1 MLRCCYPT
9 HEKGSRHVAEVVQLH
24 VEKCRSLRALRGAT
38 AIIIPESN
46 LPFAA
51 TELQRE
57 LKDTLKLDNHLFMLE
72 DGGNGRKDLPGSVT
86 THTKKLEMVNLLIK
100 DYLQCNRICYHDPF
114 LVMLED
120 DSAVPDSVQLEV
132 TRQLRGF
139 KQKRRYKQDA
149 EDQVACQIIYTGKEP
164 VGTNDDFVIALLIAV
179 YYEKKFREEG
189 RYVRALARLR
199 T

>member
-1 MLRCCYPT
+1 M
-9 HEKGSRHVAEVVQLH
+9 AEVVQLH
-24 VEKCRSLRALRGAT
+24 VEKCRSEIRALRGAT

-51 TELQRE
+51 VELQRE
-57 LKDTLKLDNHLFMLE
+57 LKNTLKLENHLFMLE
-72 DGGNGRKDLPGSVT
+72 DGGNGRRDLPGSVT

-100 DYLQCNRICYHDPF
+100 EYLQLNRVCYHAPF
-114 LVMLED
+114 MCTLED

-139 KQKRRYKQDA
+139 KQRRRYRTDA
-149 EDQVACQIIYTGKEP
+149 DDQVACQIIYTGKEP

-179 YYEKKFREEG
+179 YYEKKFREDG
-189 RYVRALARLR
+189 RYARALQRIKA
-199 T
+199 